1 MTTKSSMNL
10 VNDAKGQIENLSP
23 DDVQREMAEGN
34 VTLIDLRESEEL
46 QENGKIEGS
55 IHAPR
60 GLLEFYADPSR
71 PVYKPEFVKN
81 NRLILYC
88 SRGLRSALAAVTL
101 QEMGYT
107 NVAHLEGGFEGWRD
121 CGKLVVDK

>member
-1 MTTKSSMNL
+1 MTTKSSMDL
-10 VNDAKGQIENLSP
+10 VNDAKRQIENLSP
-23 DDVQREMAEGN
+23 DDVQREMAAGN

-60 GLLEFYADPSR
+60 GLLEFYADPAR
-71 PVYKPEFVKN
+71 PVYKPEFARN

-107 NVAHLEGGFEGWRD
+107 NVAHLEGGFEGLKEG
-121 CGKLVVDK
+121 GKLVVE

>member
-1 MTTKSSMNL
+1 MTTKSSMDL

-23 DDVQREMAEGN
+23 DDVQREMAAGN

-60 GLLEFYADPSR
+60 GLLEFYADPAR
-71 PVYKPEFVKN
+71 PVYKPEFARN
-81 NRLILYC
+81 NRLILLLPRLTFGAGR
-88 SRGLRSALAAVTL
+88 SDIAGNGLYECGSF
-101 QEMGYT
+101 
-107 NVAHLEGGFEGWRD
+107 GGWIRRMERWWEVG
-121 CGKLVVDK
+121 GGIG

>member
-1 MTTKSSMNL
+1 MTTKSSMDL
-10 VNDAKGQIENLSP
+10 VNDAKAQIENLTP
-23 DDVQREMAEGN
+23 DDVQREMAAGN

-46 QENGKIEGS
+46 RENGKIEGS

-60 GLLEFYADPSR
+60 GLLEFYADR
-71 PVYKPEFVKN
+71 ACPVYKPEFARN

-107 NVAHLEGGFEGWRD
+107 NVAHLEGGFEGWKEG
-121 CGKLVVDK
+121 GKLVLE

>member
-1 MTTKSSMNL
+1 MDL
-10 VNDAKGQIENLSP
+10 VNDARGQIENLSP
-23 DDVQREMAEGN
+23 DDVQREMAAGSA
-34 VTLIDLRESEEL
+34 TLIDLRESEEL

-60 GLLEFYADPSR
+60 GLLEFYADPVR

-107 NVAHLEGGFEGWRD
+107 NVAHLEGGFEGWKD
-121 CGKLVVDK
+121 DGKLVMK

>member
-1 MTTKSSMNL
+1 MT
-10 VNDAKGQIENLSP
+10 A
-23 DDVQREMAEGN
+23 GN

-55 IHAPR
+55 IHVPR
-60 GLLEFYADPSR
+60 GLLEFYADPAR
-71 PVYKPEFVKN
+71 PVYKPEFAQN

-88 SRGLRSALAAVTL
+88 SAAYAALAAVTL

-107 NVAHLEGGFEGWRD
+107 NVAHLEGGFEGWKD
-121 CGKLVVDK
+121 GGKLMVELMRSMQKKQYQ

>member
-1 MTTKSSMNL
+1 MDL

-23 DDVQREMAEGN
+23 DDVRREMAAGN
-34 VTLIDLRESEEL
+34 VTLIDLREGEEL
-46 QENGKIEGS
+46 RENGKIEGS

-60 GLLEFYADPSR
+60 GLLEFYADPAR

-101 QEMGYT
+101 QEMGYA
-107 NVAHLEGGFEGWRD
+107 NVAHLEGGFERWKED
-121 CGKLVVDK
+121 GKPVAG

>member
-1 MTTKSSMNL
+1 MDL
-10 VNDAKGQIENLSP
+10 VIAAKGQIENLTP
-23 DDVQREMAEGN
+23 DDVQCEIAAGN

-60 GLLEFYADPSR
+60 GLLEFYADPAR
-71 PVYKPEFVKN
+71 PVYKPEFIKN

-88 SRGLRSALAAVTL
+88 SRGLRSALAVVTL

-107 NVAHLEGGFEGWRD
+107 SVAHLEGGFEGWKD
-121 CGKLVVDK
+121 GGKPIVEERNLCP